1 MSIYND
7 FSHGKYRSSDGN
19 WYTTPWEAEAA
30 SNRYNKQKELVEQQ
44 RKANDIAKESAKR
57 QAQLQEEANRLE
69 QQKLQNQ
76 KEMQERQLQHEADM
90 REKDRQAEKDNILAQ
105 YALMELEEAR
115 KQKERKIQLCDEH
128 DIDYNDIQGFIQ
140 YLNTPEED
148 TLHKVEELYTKR
160 DNYEKQR
167 QRKQEIK
174 DEIHK
179 FESLMETYK
188 NPRNTI
194 KPITSTQLGC
204 YLIIFFAIVFGIP
217 GIFMAA
223 TDNPMP
229 LIIVDLIL
237 CGIVYLIGKSTQMK
251 EIHKISRDN
260 SKKVEELK
268 QRIKEFK
275 NALIQEN
282 IPNDILNLVLNTD
295 KEIRNMEQEVD
306 KDVTNKR
313 NKFNEFRKTHY
324 NDEMEKLLRKLEIE
338 GLETIREKDATKKGT
353 KKDYIRYIEQYL

>member
-1 MSIYND
+1 MSRNLRP
-7 FSHGKYRSSDGN
+7 S
-19 WYTTPWEAEAA
+19 WTTPGYENMDYGNLQNAQ
-30 SNRYNKQKELVEQQ
+30 NQYDLLVAQE
-44 RKANDIAKESAKR
+44 KANEIAEK
-57 QAQLQEEANRLE
+57 Q
-69 QQKLQNQ
+69 LQNQ

-115 KQKERKIQLCDEH
+115 KQKERKVQLCDEH

-140 YLNTPEED
+140 YLNTPED
-148 TLHKVEELYTKR
+148 NTLQKVEELYTKR
-160 DNYEKQR
+160 NNYEKQR
-167 QRKQEIK
+167 QRKIEIN

-204 YLIIFFAIVFGIP
+204 YLIIFFGIVFGIP
-217 GIFMAA
+217 GILMNGVMDP
-223 TDNPMP
+223 TP
-229 LIIVDLIL
+229 LVIIDIIICIAL
-237 CGIVYLIGKSTQMK
+237 YLIGKSTQMK
-251 EIHKISRDN
+251 EIHKINTDN

-268 QRIKEFK
+268 QRIKEYR
-275 NALIQEN
+275 NTLIQEN
-282 IPNDILNLVLNTD
+282 IPNDILTLVQDTD
-295 KEIRNMEQEVD
+295 REIRDIQEEVD

-338 GLETIREKDATKKGT
+338 GLDTIREKDATKKGT
-353 KKDYIRYIEQYL
+353 KKDYIRYMEQYL

>member
-1 MSIYND
+1 MSVYN
-7 FSHGKYRSSDGN
+7 GYDGN
-19 WYTTPWEAEAA
+19 ANKTQPTYVSEDGNVYTTPWEARSAT
-30 SNRYNKQKELVEQQ
+30 NRYRRQKDLVNEQKRANEIAEKQ
-44 RKANDIAKESAKR
+44 
-57 QAQLQEEANRLE
+57 
-69 QQKLQNQ
+69 LQNQ

-115 KQKERKIQLCDEH
+115 KQKERKVQLCDEH

-140 YLNTPEED
+140 YLNTPED
-148 TLHKVEELYTKR
+148 NTLQKVEELYTKR
-160 DNYEKQR
+160 NNYEKQR

-188 NPRNTI
+188 NPRNTV

-204 YLIIFFAIVFGIP
+204 YLIIFFGIVFGIP
-217 GIFMAA
+217 GILMNGVMDP
-223 TDNPMP
+223 TP
-229 LIIVDLIL
+229 LIVIDIIICIAL
-237 CGIVYLIGKSTQMK
+237 YLIGKSTQMK
-251 EIHKISRDN
+251 EIYKINKDN

-268 QRIKEFK
+268 QRIKEYR
-275 NALIQEN
+275 NTLIQEN

-306 KDVTNKR
+306 KDITNKR

-324 NDEMEKLLRKLEIE
+324 NDEMEKLLRKLKIE
-338 GLETIREKDATKKGT
+338 GLDTIREKDATKKGT

>member
-1 MSIYND
+1 
-7 FSHGKYRSSDGN
+7 
-19 WYTTPWEAEAA
+19 
-30 SNRYNKQKELVEQQ
+30 
-44 RKANDIAKESAKR
+44 
-57 QAQLQEEANRLE
+57 
-69 QQKLQNQ
+69 
-76 KEMQERQLQHEADM
+76 MQERQLQHEADM

-115 KQKERKIQLCDEH
+115 KQKERKVQLCDEH

-140 YLNTPEED
+140 YLNTPED
-148 TLHKVEELYTKR
+148 NTLQKVEELYTKR
-160 DNYEKQR
+160 NNYEKQR

-188 NPRNTI
+188 NPRNTV

-204 YLIIFFAIVFGIP
+204 YLIIFFGIVFGIP
-217 GIFMAA
+217 GILMNGVMDP
-223 TDNPMP
+223 TP
-229 LIIVDLIL
+229 LIVIDIIICIAL
-237 CGIVYLIGKSTQMK
+237 YLIGKSTQMK
-251 EIHKISRDN
+251 EIYKINKDN

-268 QRIKEFK
+268 QRIKEYR
-275 NALIQEN
+275 NTLIQEN

-306 KDVTNKR
+306 KDITNKR

-324 NDEMEKLLRKLEIE
+324 NDEMEKLLRKLKIE
-338 GLETIREKDATKKGT
+338 GLDTIREKDATKKGT

>member
-1 MSIYND
+1 MSRNLRP
-7 FSHGKYRSSDGN
+7 S
-19 WYTTPWEAEAA
+19 WTTPGYEKMDYGNLQNAQ
-30 SNRYNKQKELVEQQ
+30 NQYDLLVAQE
-44 RKANDIAKESAKR
+44 KANEIAER
-57 QAQLQEEANRLE
+57 Q
-69 QQKLQNQ
+69 LQNQ

-115 KQKERKIQLCDEH
+115 KQKERKVQLCDEH

-140 YLNTPEED
+140 YLNTPED
-148 TLHKVEELYTKR
+148 NTLQKVEELYTKR
-160 DNYEKQR
+160 NNYEKQR
-167 QRKQEIK
+167 QRKIEIQ

-204 YLIIFFAIVFGIP
+204 YLIIFFGIVFGIP
-217 GIFMAA
+217 GILMNGVMDP
-223 TDNPMP
+223 TP
-229 LIIVDLIL
+229 LVIIDIIICIAL
-237 CGIVYLIGKSTQMK
+237 YLIGKVTQTK
-251 EIHKISRDN
+251 EIHKINRDN

-268 QRIKEFK
+268 QRIKEYR
-275 NALIQEN
+275 NTLIQEN

-338 GLETIREKDATKKGT
+338 GLDTIREKDATKKGT
-353 KKDYIRYIEQYL
+353 KKDYIRYMEQYL

>member
-1 MSIYND
+1 MSRNLRP
-7 FSHGKYRSSDGN
+7 S
-19 WYTTPWEAEAA
+19 WTTPGYEKMDYGNLQNAQ
-30 SNRYNKQKELVEQQ
+30 NQYDLLVAQE
-44 RKANDIAKESAKR
+44 KANEIAER
-57 QAQLQEEANRLE
+57 Q
-69 QQKLQNQ
+69 LQNQ

-90 REKDRQAEKDNILAQ
+90 REKDRQAQKDNILAQ

-115 KQKERKIQLCDEH
+115 KQKERKVQLCDEH

-140 YLNTPEED
+140 YLNTPED
-148 TLHKVEELYTKR
+148 NTLQKVEELYTKR
-160 DNYEKQR
+160 NNYEKQR
-167 QRKQEIK
+167 QRKIEIK

-204 YLIIFFAIVFGIP
+204 YLIIFFGIVFGIP
-217 GIFMAA
+217 GILMNGVMDP
-223 TDNPMP
+223 TP
-229 LIIVDLIL
+229 LVIIDIIICIAL
-237 CGIVYLIGKSTQMK
+237 YLIGKSTQMK
-251 EIHKISRDN
+251 EIRKINRDN

-268 QRIKEFK
+268 QRIKEYR
-275 NALIQEN
+275 NTLIQEN
-282 IPNDILNLVLNTD
+282 IPENILTLVQNTD
-295 KEIRNMEQEVD
+295 REIRNMEQEVD

-313 NKFNEFRKTHY
+313 DKFNEFRKTHY

>member
-1 MSIYND
+1 MAKNLRPSQWN
-7 FSHGKYRSSDGN
+7 SSGG
-19 WYTTPWEAEAA
+19 WEDKSYADIEIAQ
-30 SNRYNKQKELVEQQ
+30 NQYDLLVAQE
-44 RKANDIAKESAKR
+44 KANELK
-57 QAQLQEEANRLE
+57 QQEI
-69 QQKLQNQ
+69 KNQ

-160 DNYEKQR
+160 NNYEKQR
-167 QRKQEIK
+167 QRKIEIK

-179 FESLMETYK
+179 FESLMQTYNNPK
-188 NPRNTI
+188 NNI
-194 KPITSTQLGC
+194 KPITFTQLGC
-204 YLIIFFAIVFGIP
+204 YVIIFFGIVFGIP

-237 CGIVYLIGKSTQMK
+237 CSIVYLIGKSTQMK
-251 EIHKISRDN
+251 EIHQINKDN
-260 SKKVEELK
+260 SKKAEELK
-268 QRIKEFK
+268 HRIKEFR

-282 IPNDILNLVLNTD
+282 IPENILTLVQDTD
-295 KEIRNMEQEVD
+295 REIRDMEEEVD
-306 KDVTNKR
+306 KDVINKR

-353 KKDYIRYIEQYL
+353 KKDYIRYMEQYL

>member
-1 MSIYND
+1 MSVYNPNI
-7 FSHGKYRSSDGN
+7 HKTWPTYHSSDGN
-19 WYTTPWEAEAA
+19 TYTTPWEADAA
-30 SNRYNKQKELVEQQ
+30 SKRYEKQKELVEEQ
-44 RKANDIAKESAKR
+44 RRANEISEK
-57 QAQLQEEANRLE
+57 Q
-69 QQKLQNQ
+69 LQNQ

-90 REKDRQAEKDNILAQ
+90 REQDRQAQKDIMLSQ
-105 YALMELEEAR
+105 IELEKAR
-115 KQKERKIQLCDEH
+115 EVRRAVERKIQLCDDH
-128 DIDYNDIQGFIQ
+128 DIDYNDIKQFIQ
-140 YLNTPEED
+140 YLNTPEEE
-148 TLHKVEELYTKR
+148 TLHKVEELYIKR
-160 DNYEKQR
+160 NNYEKQR

-179 FESLMETYK
+179 FESLMERYK
-188 NPRNTI
+188 NPRNTV
-194 KPITSTQLGC
+194 KPITFTQLGC
-204 YLIIFFAIVFGIP
+204 YLIIFFGIVFGIP

-251 EIHKISRDN
+251 EIHQINKN
-260 SKKVEELK
+260 NNKQVEELK
-268 QRIKEFK
+268 QRIKEYK
-275 NALIQEN
+275 NTLIQEN

-353 KKDYIRYIEQYL
+353 KKDYIRYMEQYL

>member
-1 MSIYND
+1 MSRNLRP
-7 FSHGKYRSSDGN
+7 S
-19 WYTTPWEAEAA
+19 WTTPGYEKMDYGNLQNAQ
-30 SNRYNKQKELVEQQ
+30 NQYDLLVAQE
-44 RKANDIAKESAKR
+44 KANEIAER
-57 QAQLQEEANRLE
+57 Q
-69 QQKLQNQ
+69 LQNQ

-115 KQKERKIQLCDEH
+115 KQKERKVQLCDEH

-140 YLNTPEED
+140 YLNTPED
-148 TLHKVEELYTKR
+148 NTLQKVEELYTKR
-160 DNYEKQR
+160 NNYEKQR
-167 QRKQEIK
+167 QRKIEIQ

-204 YLIIFFAIVFGIP
+204 YLIIFFGIVFGIP
-217 GIFMAA
+217 GILMNGVMDP
-223 TDNPMP
+223 TP
-229 LIIVDLIL
+229 LVIIDIIICIAL
-237 CGIVYLIGKSTQMK
+237 YLIGKVTQTK
-251 EIHKISRDN
+251 EIHKINRDN

-268 QRIKEFK
+268 QRIKEYR
-275 NALIQEN
+275 NTLVQEN

-338 GLETIREKDATKKGT
+338 GLDTIREKDATKKGT
-353 KKDYIRYIEQYL
+353 KKDYIRYMEQYL